1 VKPTQGPARL
11 PTYKELP
18 LHLGLPV
25 SWNLFGDEDSLGML
39 NTQTEERIARA
50 AGLVTKG
57 KLFALDRGT
66 ELMAAG
72 SLFNRGTP
80 RHRVFR
86 TPSGALDDVLDN
98 YYPQGSSQ
106 WDSLAH
112 VPAFPDLFYNA
123 VGLSEVLDAGRCC
136 ISAAAR
142 KGIAGRGV
150 LVDLGR
156 MLYDRWDGYCPGE
169 SYAISVDEVQDA
181 VASAK
186 QRLET
191 GDVLLIRTGWIGWY
205 ESLPL
210 ARRQDLARAGNLK
223 AVGLEHSERMAEYL
237 WDSHVA
243 AVAADCPALEVWP
256 PDHEKP
262 FGFLHHALIGR
273 LGIML
278 GELWW
283 LDALAADC
291 LADGKYECFVV
302 SAPWNVPRGIGS
314 PANALAFK

>member
-1 VKPTQGPARL
+1 MRDRRGPE
-11 PTYKELP
+11 ELP
-18 LHLGLPV
+18 PYKDLPVHRGHPV
-25 SWNLFGDEDSLGML
+25 SWGLFGEEDSLGML

-50 AGLVTKG
+50 ARLVTKG
-57 KLFALDRGT
+57 RSFALDRGL
-66 ELMAAG
+66 ELMASG

-86 TPSGALDDVLDN
+86 TRSGALDDVLDN

-112 VPAFPDLFYNA
+112 VPGFPDVFYNSA
-123 VGLSEVLDAGRCC
+123 SLADVLDAGRCC
-136 ISAAAR
+136 IAAAAR

-150 LVDLGR
+150 LVDLKG
-156 MLYDRWDGYCPGE
+156 LLLDNQDGYCPGE
-169 SYAISVDEVQDA
+169 SHAISVDDLQD
-181 VASAK
+181 VITLEN
-186 QRLET
+186 QHLET
-191 GDVLLIRTGWIGWY
+191 GDVLMIRTGWIDWY
-205 ESLPL
+205 ESMPP
-210 ARRQDLARAGNLK
+210 AGRQDLARSSGLK

-243 AVAADCPALEVWP
+243 AVVSDCPALEVWP
-256 PDHEKP
+256 PDHSKP
-262 FGFLHHALIGR
+262 FGFLHTALLGR

-283 LDALAADC
+283 LDELAADC
-291 LADGKYECFVV
+291 RADLKYECFVV
-302 SAPWNVPRGIGS
+302 SAPLNVPRGIGS